1 MRCPNC
7 QTQLPIN
14 ANACACGEIVR
25 VVPRA
30 TPPTPLQPTPP
41 VAMKHV
47 PAMSFK
53 PSAHLALDAHGI
65 EFEGDGSTLFFMH
78 LYQLALTGLTLG
90 VYHFWAKVKVREYL
104 FSMTGFAGDRFAYHG
119 LGKELLLG
127 WLKVAGIFGTVLG
140 IGLFL
145 EFGLK
150 IDGGMIV
157 GQGLVYLVG
166 LALLPIAL
174 VGSQRYRLSRTS
186 WRGIRF
192 SFRGPT
198 LQFCRLWVVGW
209 LAQAFTLGLY
219 SPFFQ
224 SNARGFITDHTYF
237 GTQRFNYDG
246 NGKEL
251 FNVFIVAWFL
261 TIPTLGIYWF
271 KYKAQRDRYFWSH
284 TTFADA
290 RFESTVTG
298 RGLLKV
304 ACINLIVWIF
314 TAGMGKPWMQVT
326 SLQYMLKNLRLVGPL
341 DVDRIEQEAQLP
353 GAGGEG
359 LTDFVEA
366 SFFDVELGL

>member
-7 QTQLPIN
+7 QTRLPTD
-14 ANACACGEIVR
+14 ASACACGEMVR
-25 VVPRA
+25 VVPQVA
-30 TPPTPLQPTPP
+30 PP
-41 VAMKHV
+41 
-47 PAMSFK
+47 K
-53 PSAHLALDAHGI
+53 PIAARHAPNTYPI

-90 VYHFWAKVKVREYL
+90 VYHFWAKVKVRQYL
-104 FSMTGFAGDRFAYHG
+104 FGMTAFAGDRFAYHG
-119 LGKELLLG
+119 LGKELLIG

-140 IGLFL
+140 VGLFL

-192 SFRGPT
+192 SFRGRT
-198 LQFCRLWVVGW
+198 SEFCRLWIVGW

-219 SPFFQ
+219 SPYFQ
-224 SNARGFITDHTYF
+224 SDARRFITNSTYF
-237 GTQRFNYDG
+237 GTQRFDYDG
-246 NGKEL
+246 EGKDL
-251 FNVFIVAWFL
+251 FGRFFVAWL
-261 TIPTLGIYWF
+261 LMIPTCGLYWF

-284 TTFADA
+284 TSFAGA
-290 RFESTVTG
+290 HFESSVTG
-298 RGLLKV
+298 RGLLKI
-304 ACINLIVWIF
+304 ACINLVVWAC

-326 SLQYMLKNLRLVGPL
+326 SLQYMLSNLRLVGTL

-359 LTDFVEA
+359 LTDFVET